1 MIHPRVKKAK
11 YFTKVRQFRYTM
23 WPATTGRG
31 LRGWE
36 VLVQTNNSALLLL
49 FTQVIIK
56 ESYISALL
64 GLSRE

>member
-1 MIHPRVKKAK
+1 
-11 YFTKVRQFRYTM
+11 M

-31 LRGWE
+31 LGGWE

-49 FTQVIIK
+49 FTQVITK

-64 GLSRE
+64 ELSRE